1 MVTKE
6 QLMNGLL
13 MYADH
18 EVIPRLTTAGK
29 WGVGTAIIL
38 MSQQANRVIDTLTS
52 NEIVKMLNVVS
63 DDGLIDEERLSNALK
78 TSAER
83 YGNLQVQ
90 IPVLGVLTFNA
101 SDIDML
107 HMYITGG
114 AV

>member
-13 MYADH
+13 MYVDH

-29 WGVGTAIIL
+29 WGIGTAIIL
-38 MSQQANRVIDTLTS
+38 MSQQANQVIDTLAS
-52 NEIVKMLNVVS
+52 NEVIKMMNIVS
-63 DDGLIDEERLSNALK
+63 DDGLIDEERLSNALR

-90 IPVLGVLTFNA
+90 IPVLGVLTFNTN
-101 SDIDML
+101 DIDMI

-114 AV
+114 AS

>member
-13 MYADH
+13 TYADH

-38 MSQQANRVIDTLTS
+38 MSQQANQVIDTLTS
-52 NEIVKMLNVVS
+52 NEVIKMMNIVT
-63 DDGLIDEERLSNALK
+63 DDGLIDEERLSNALR

-90 IPVLGVLTFNA
+90 IPVLGVLTFNTN
-101 SDIDML
+101 DIDML
-107 HMYITGG
+107 HMYINGG